1 MTALTLR
8 RSDPIRNMHRYY
20 RLDVQLD
27 LFVCSGPGAS
37 SASGAA
43 SGRPDRPALS
53 PTPPHVRRRRRLS
66 ASGGQRNGGG
76 MHERT
81 MIIVRSA
88 QVSAVSGVPSYAPRP
103 C

>member
-1 MTALTLR
+1 
-8 RSDPIRNMHRYY
+8 MHRYY

-27 LFVCSGPGAS
+27 LFGAWCFICEWGRIGQAGQTRTVPYPTS
-37 SASGAA
+37 REAQAA
-43 SGRPDRPALS
+43 LERQ
-53 PTPPHVRRRRRLS
+53 RR
-66 ASGGQRNGGG
+66 AKDGGG

>member
-27 LFVCSGPGAS
+27 LFGAGAS

-53 PTPPHVRRRRRLS
+53 PYPTSREAQAALERQRRAKERRGYARANDDYRPERASLS
-66 ASGGQRNGGG
+66 GFRC
-76 MHERT
+76 
-81 MIIVRSA
+81 V
-88 QVSAVSGVPSYAPRP
+88 
-103 C
+103 